1 MTAHWVDPL
10 HRWVSVGRE
19 ATNALKEMERMTTAT
34 RTWSR
39 ATAVERCGLCGHE
52 IAHGE
57 PLLLLKL
64 AVLKRALKRCKV
76 CVGPA
81 PPDLP
86 PLIERTP
93 VHAKPFVHLLNT
105 VDALPLDFKSAAA
118 GREPG
123 EEG

>member
-1 MTAHWVDPL
+1 M
-10 HRWVSVGRE
+10 S
-19 ATNALKEMERMTTAT
+19 TAT

-39 ATAVERCGLCGHE
+39 ATMVEHCGLCGHE
-52 IAHGE
+52 IARGE

-81 PPDLP
+81 PPDLA

-93 VHAKPFVHLLNT
+93 LMVKPFAHVLNT
-105 VDALPLDFKSAAA
+105 ADALPLDFKRAAA